1 MQLPPQLPPSGDGPV
16 NRPPLPAAI
25 ASRRARL
32 WLISGTGEGPQLA
45 GLLLRSGWRLKVSV
59 VTAAAA
65 RSYPRH
71 PDLELAVGA
80 LGAAE
85 GATPTHAVVGE
96 LRRAEALVDPFTW
109 VLDATHPFA
118 VQISAALV
126 DACQQRRQPLLRLLR
141 DSVPEQGALLLDRI
155 ADLSDQVRPG
165 ERLLLAIG
173 SRRLA
178 EAIAASPAAL
188 HHARV
193 LPSPQA
199 LRQALALGLASQRL
213 ACLRPAADSLPVEMA
228 LCRRWRI
235 DSVLCRQSGGAG
247 ERRWHALCR
256 RLGLRLLLLRR
267 PAEPAGVQALAM
279 ADLLLRVGS
288 AI

>member
-1 MQLPPQLPPSGDGPV
+1 MPPQQPGSEDGPA
-16 NRPPLPAAI
+16 NRPPLSAATGP
-25 ASRRARL
+25 RRPRL

-45 GLLLRSGWRLKVSV
+45 GLLLRRGWRLKVSV

-65 RSYPRH
+65 RAYPRH
-71 PDLELAVGA
+71 VDLELAVGA
-80 LGAAE
+80 LGAAS
-85 GATPTHAVVGE
+85 GATPSRAVVAE
-96 LRRAEALVDPFTW
+96 LIRAEVLADPFAW

-118 VQISAALV
+118 VQISAALA

-141 DSVPEQGALLLDRI
+141 DPVPEQGALLLERI
-155 ADLSDQVRPG
+155 ADLGDQVRSG

-178 EAIAASPAAL
+178 EAIAASPEAV

-193 LPSPQA
+193 LPSPLA
-199 LRQALALGLASQRL
+199 LRQALALGLASERL
-213 ACLRPAADSLPVEMA
+213 ACLRPAADSLPVEIA

-247 ERRWHALCR
+247 EQRWHALST

-279 ADLLLRVGS
+279 ADLLRRVGS
-288 AI
+288 AR